1 MGSREVSNVMTAGN
15 PVMALPSAGSQ
26 CPVTPF
32 QRRVYDVVSA
42 IPPGRV
48 ATYGGVA
55 RAVGCRCCRA
65 VGQALRRNP
74 FAPQVPCHRVIAG
87 DFTLGGFNGHR
98 DGAEPVRKRRRL
110 AKEGV
115 RFDAAGRLDDPRRI
129 WEPVT
134 NSNHTKLN
142 AKNNRKERRDKTIE
156 ALAKPS

>member
-1 MGSREVSNVMTAGN
+1 MGSREVSGAMTAGN
-15 PVMALPSAGSQ
+15 PVMALPSTDSR
-26 CPVTPF
+26 CRVTPF

-74 FAPQVPCHRVIAG
+74 FAPRVPCHRVIAG

-98 DGAEPVRKRRRL
+98 DGAELARKRRLL
-110 AKEGV
+110 AEEGV
-115 RFDAAGRLDDPRRI
+115 RFDAAGRLEDSRQM
-129 WEPVT
+129 WKPVT
-134 NSNHTKLN
+134 NSTHTS
-142 AKNNRKERRDKTIE
+142 T
-156 ALAKPS
+156 

>member
-1 MGSREVSNVMTAGN
+1 MGSREVSGAMAAGN
-15 PVMALPSAGSQ
+15 PVLPPPSADVHGR
-26 CPVTPF
+26 VTLF

-55 RAVGCRCCRA
+55 RAIGCRCCRA

-74 FAPQVPCHRVIAG
+74 FAPRVPCHRVIAG

-98 DGAEPVRKRRRL
+98 DGAELVRKRRLL
-110 AKEGV
+110 AEEGV
-115 RFDAAGRLDDPRRI
+115 RFNAVGRLDDPQRL

-134 NSNHTKLN
+134 NSTHTS
-142 AKNNRKERRDKTIE
+142 T
-156 ALAKPS
+156 